1 MSPILEFPF
10 LRLAI
15 ASLALLAIATLLASI
30 SCFLITSTA
39 YSLSSSGK
47 WLKSSIILLNISF
60 FVYYST
66 CLKITYHYFTTPK
79 VLLSFHYF

>member
-10 LRLAI
+10 LKLNI

-47 WLKSSIILLNISF
+47 WLKSSIILFNVATFVVLNLLLF
-60 FVYYST
+60 FFPSP
-66 CLKITYHYFTTPK
+66 LSLL
-79 VLLSFHYF
+79 LLSQTFLKF